1 MKSPYLDIDGR
12 KVGPAHKPLVVAEI
26 GINHGG
32 KLEEAFK
39 IVDSAERA
47 GVEIIKHQTHI
58 ADEEMSEEAKKVVPS
73 HTKENIYEIIKK
85 CSLSFEDEIKL
96 KKYVESK
103 GMIFFSSPF
112 SREAALRLNK
122 LDVPAF
128 KIGSGECNNYPL
140 IELIASFGKPII
152 LSTGMNTIETI
163 KPAVEIFK
171 KNKINYALMHC
182 TNVYPTPDDKIRLN
196 SLTQMKNAFPEAVI
210 GLSDHSITNYPSI
223 ASVALGS
230 SIIERHF
237 TDTKNRIGPDIICSM
252 DENECSQLI
261 KASEIVHKALFG
273 EKKPVQEEN
282 STINFAFASVVSIK
296 EINIGEVFSLENI
309 WVKRPGTGQ
318 IPAKNLEDILG
329 KISKRNIKKNVQI
342 KLDDIK

>member
-1 MKSPYLDIDGR
+1 MKSPFLEIGGR
-12 KVGPAHKPLVVAEI
+12 KVGPSFRPLVVAEL

-39 IVDSAERA
+39 IVDSAKKA

-58 ADEEMSEEAKKVVPS
+58 IDDEMSEEAKKVIPS
-73 HTKENIYEIIKK
+73 HTKENIYEIIKN
-85 CSLSFEDEIKL
+85 CSLSFEEEIKL
-96 KKYVESK
+96 KNYVESN

-112 SREAALRLNK
+112 SREAALRLNR
-122 LDVPAF
+122 LNVPAY

-152 LSTGMNTIETI
+152 LSTGMNSIKTI

-182 TNVYPTPDDKIRLN
+182 TNVYPTPDNKIRLN
-196 SLTQMKNAFPEAVI
+196 SLIEMKKAFPEAVI
-210 GLSDHSITNYPSI
+210 GLSDHSLTNYPSI
-223 ASVALGS
+223 ASIALGS
-230 SIIERHF
+230 SIIERHY

-261 KASEIVHKALFG
+261 KASEIVHKALSG
-273 EKKPVQEEN
+273 EKKPIQEEKP
-282 STINFAFASVVSIK
+282 TINFAFASVVSIK
-296 EINIGEVFSLENI
+296 EIKKGEVFSLENI

-318 IPAKNLEDILG
+318 IPAKNLNDILG
-329 KISKRNIKKNVQI
+329 KVSKSHIKKNVQI
-342 KLDDIK
+342 KLNDIK